1 MPNHTL
7 SDRKEVTAPH
17 KGFTAGLMFVAV
29 LSLALNLRAAASSV
43 GPLLAEIGEG
53 MDFSGEVLGFLT
65 SLPGLIFGLLGLAA
79 VRIGKQFGITA
90 TLLLSAGAIVFGIG
104 LRAWVD
110 NSWLFLVLTVIG
122 LTGIA
127 VANVLMPAWI
137 KIHGRQHTVKLM
149 TIYSVCVVAAGA
161 LGAATTAPLAAAFS
175 AIISPDAGWRAALST
190 WGLVALVP
198 LVLWWILNQRIGYDY
213 PPTPSHH
220 NATKKIY
227 RSPAA
232 WAMTAFFGLQSTQ
245 VYAQFGWLP
254 QIYRDAGVGS
264 TEAGLLLAT
273 TASIGVVGSL
283 IMPTVVDRSQR
294 LWLWPVGFGVLSAIG
309 YLGLLWWPAD
319 ARWIWAIL
327 LGIAGMAFPTSI
339 SLLPARSVDPD
350 VTARLSGFV
359 QPVGYILAGVG
370 PLVIGALYTA
380 SNSWTTSLLVL
391 LTLTLLMAIAGALSS
406 RNINVDD
413 QL

>member
-1 MPNHTL
+1 
-7 SDRKEVTAPH
+7 
-17 KGFTAGLMFVAV
+17 
-29 LSLALNLRAAASSV
+29 
-43 GPLLAEIGEG
+43 
-53 MDFSGEVLGFLT
+53 
-65 SLPGLIFGLLGLAA
+65 
-79 VRIGKQFGITA
+79 
-90 TLLLSAGAIVFGIG
+90 
-104 LRAWVD
+104 
-110 NSWLFLVLTVIG
+110 
-122 LTGIA
+122 
-127 VANVLMPAWI
+127 
-137 KIHGRQHTVKLM
+137 
-149 TIYSVCVVAAGA
+149 
-161 LGAATTAPLAAAFS
+161 
-175 AIISPDAGWRAALST
+175 
-190 WGLVALVP
+190 LVP

-264 TEAGLLLAT
+264 TEAGLLLAST
-273 TASIGVVGSL
+273 VG
-283 IMPTVVDRSQR
+283 I
-294 LWLWPVGFGVLSAIG
+294 GVLSAIG

>member
-1 MPNHTL
+1 
-7 SDRKEVTAPH
+7 
-17 KGFTAGLMFVAV
+17 
-29 LSLALNLRAAASSV
+29 
-43 GPLLAEIGEG
+43 
-53 MDFSGEVLGFLT
+53 
-65 SLPGLIFGLLGLAA
+65 
-79 VRIGKQFGITA
+79 
-90 TLLLSAGAIVFGIG
+90 FGIG

-110 NSWLFLVLTVIG
+110 NSWHFLVITVLG
-122 LTGIA
+122 LTYIA
-127 VANVLMPAWI
+127 VAKVLMPAWI
-137 KIHGRQHTVKLM
+137 KIKCRQLTEKLM
-149 TIYSVCVVAAGA
+149 TIYPVCVVAAGA

-273 TASIGVVGSL
+273 TASIGVV
-283 IMPTVVDRSQR
+283 
-294 LWLWPVGFGVLSAIG
+294 
-309 YLGLLWWPAD
+309 
-319 ARWIWAIL
+319 
-327 LGIAGMAFPTSI
+327 
-339 SLLPARSVDPD
+339 
-350 VTARLSGFV
+350 
-359 QPVGYILAGVG
+359 
-370 PLVIGALYTA
+370 
-380 SNSWTTSLLVL
+380 
-391 LTLTLLMAIAGALSS
+391 
-406 RNINVDD
+406 
-413 QL
+413 